1 MAVTFSLANLLTAPD
16 PRLWTDQKWCGGI
29 PLTPEIMNGSALW
42 SAWSIPWLLAVL
54 AILGWYI
61 AAARGVFLKN
71 PPGDAGRVPKRKMV
85 SFFLGMAL
93 FYLAVGSP
101 LHIIGHFFLFSIHM
115 LTMAVLYF
123 IVPPLILYGMT
134 DRMYRSVLSLGILRG
149 VYAFFSRRASIS
161 LVLFNL
167 LLSFYHFPFIF
178 EFFKE
183 YQIAGS
189 LIHSVLFFTAMMNWL
204 PIVQTIDEFPR
215 LSEGK
220 KIVYLFVDGLALMPA
235 CVLILF
241 SGVPLYESY
250 AGAPQL
256 VPWLSKLSDQQLGS
270 IFMILIQEIVYMIVL
285 AMVIYQWARREQQ
298 VTPEVQNLILLEKAS
313 GRLRN

>member
-1 MAVTFSLANLLTAPD
+1 MAVTILLANLLSAPD
-16 PRLWTDQKWCGGI
+16 PRLWTDQTWCGGI
-29 PLTPEIMNGSALW
+29 PLTPEIMDGSALW

-54 AILGWYI
+54 AILGWYM
-61 AAARGVFLKN
+61 AAARGVFQKN
-71 PPGDAGRVPKRKMV
+71 APGDTHRVPKRKMI

-101 LHIIGHFFLFSIHM
+101 LHIIGHFFLFSVHM

-134 DRMYRSVLSLGILRG
+134 DGMYRSLLAWRFVRS
-149 VYAFFSRRASIS
+149 VYDFFSHYVAIS

-178 EFFKE
+178 DFFKE

-189 LIHSVLFFTAMMNWL
+189 LIHGVLLFAAFMNWL
-204 PIVQTIDEFPR
+204 PVVQTTEEQK
-215 LSEGK
+215 LSEAK
-220 KIVYLFVDGLALMPA
+220 KIVYLFIDSLVLMPA

-250 AGAPQL
+250 AGAPPL

-270 IFMILIQEIVYMIVL
+270 ICMILTQEIVYMIVL

-298 VTPEVQNLILLEKAS
+298 VTPEVNNLILLENAS
-313 GRLRN
+313 GRLRH